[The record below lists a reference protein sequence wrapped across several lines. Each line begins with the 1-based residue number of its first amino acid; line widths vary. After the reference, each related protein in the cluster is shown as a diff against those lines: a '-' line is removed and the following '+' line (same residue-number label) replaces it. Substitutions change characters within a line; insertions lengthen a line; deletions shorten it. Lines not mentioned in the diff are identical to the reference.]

1 MEKLQVD
8 TIEKFKNILLVVLV
22 FTTILLLYFLWG
34 SESLEDFI
42 FNDNNQQYKVL
53 SSDKVLLPDQIIL
66 GKGNEDY
73 AVALE
78 DKEDLWSNQILSTF
92 REFSQGTNSAVV
104 EITEQQYKEIMKY
117 PSIIAKFQYN
127 IPFDEFCEKYKIK
140 KLQGYDS
147 ISNLTEIG
155 FSKGSKGS
163 TFIYDGNK
171 KKYYGVVG
179 NKPLQIFSKI
189 NTIFEQEEI
198 ATYYPLKTVLGEES
212 ANSTLVPFELPP
224 AILPVDYKGD
234 AEIGEK
240 ENNNAMAQTYF
251 GSTFDFVRKIEESN
265 GTTVYMYGYGQKVLI
280 INPNE
285 GSIEYK
291 EEVKSDDSEQ
301 KSMFESLDIAL
312 DFVGAHG
319 EFKTIAGQEIKPY
332 LESASPINDEENSYR
347 FVFGFMVGK
356 NKVFYEEK
364 MPIIIEVVNGQVSY
378 FRREF
383 INFDENQVE
392 KRSNSEGISAINMLA
407 MNYEYM
413 TEALTKAGLID
424 KEKSKDISFEDMA
437 NKIDNLYTGYLKPS
451 IKISSNET
459 SNTDKNL
466 ELTPVWVVEVNGIL
480 LYFDLYDGQP
490 KGYSKKYQ

>member
-1 MEKLQVD
+1 MGKLQVD
-8 TIEKFKNILLVVLV
+8 RIEKFKNILLVVLV

-42 FNDNNQQYKVL
+42 FNDNDEQYEVL
-53 SSDKVLLPDQIIL
+53 SSDKVILPDQIIL

-73 AVALE
+73 TVALE
-78 DKEDLWSNQILSTF
+78 NKEELWTNQILSTF
-92 REFSQGTNSAVV
+92 RDFSQGTNSPVV

-127 IPFDEFCEKYKIK
+127 IPFDDFCDKYNIK

-147 ISNLTEIG
+147 IGSLTEIG

-163 TFIYDGNK
+163 TFIYDGDK

-179 NKPLQIFSKI
+179 NKPLEIFNKI
-189 NTIFEQEEI
+189 DTIFEQQEV

-212 ANSTLVPFELPP
+212 TNDTLVPFELPP
-224 AILPVDYKGD
+224 AIMAAEYKKD
-234 AEIGEK
+234 AEIGEN
-240 ENNNAMAQTYF
+240 ENNSAMAQTYF
-251 GSTFDFVRKIEESN
+251 GETFDFVRKVEESN
-265 GTTVYMYGYGQKVLI
+265 GTTIYMYGYGQKVLI

-291 EEVKSDDSEQ
+291 EEVKSDNPEK
-301 KSMFESLDIAL
+301 KSLFESLDTAL
-312 DFVGAHG
+312 GFVGAHG
-319 EFKTIAGQEIKPY
+319 GFKTIAGQEIKPH
-332 LESASPINDEENSYR
+332 LESASLIDDEKNSYR
-347 FVFGFMVGK
+347 FAFSIMVGK

-392 KRSNSEGISAINMLA
+392 KKSNTEGISAINMLA

-413 TEALTKAGLID
+413 REALTKAGFIT
-424 KEKSKDISFEDMA
+424 KEESKDISFEDIA

-451 IKISSNET
+451 VQLTSNET
-459 SNTDKNL
+459 ANKTKDL
-466 ELTPVWVVEVNGIL
+466 ELAPVWVVEVNGIL

-490 KGYSKKYQ
+490 KGYSKKY

>member
-42 FNDNNQQYKVL
+42 FNDNNEQYETL

-78 DKEDLWSNQILSTF
+78 DKEDLWNNQILSTF
-92 REFSQGTNSAVV
+92 REFSEGSNSAVV

-117 PSIIAKFQYN
+117 PSIIAKFQYS
-127 IPFDEFCEKYKIK
+127 IPFVEFCERYNIK
-140 KLQGYDS
+140 QLQGYDS
-147 ISNLTEIG
+147 IGSLTEIG

-179 NKPLQIFSKI
+179 NKPLEIFSKI
-189 NTIFEQEEI
+189 NTIFEQEEV

-224 AILPVDYKGD
+224 AILPLDYKRD

-240 ENNNAMAQTYF
+240 ENNSAMAQTYF

-291 EEVKSDDSEQ
+291 EEVKSDNSEQ

-312 DFVGAHG
+312 EFVGAHKG
-319 EFKTIAGQEIKPY
+319 FRTIAGQEIKPY
-332 LESASPINDEENSYR
+332 LESASTINDEKNSYR
-347 FVFGFMVGK
+347 FVFSFMVGK
-356 NKVFYEEK
+356 NKVFYEDK
-364 MPIIIEVVNGQVSY
+364 MPIIIEVMNGQVSY

-383 INFDENQVE
+383 VNFDENQVA
-392 KRSNSEGISAINMLA
+392 KKSNDEGISAINMLA

-437 NKIDNLYTGYLKPS
+437 NEIDNLYTGYLKPS
-451 IKISSNET
+451 VKIASNET
-459 SNTDKNL
+459 SSTDKNL

-490 KGYSKKYQ
+490 KGYSKKY